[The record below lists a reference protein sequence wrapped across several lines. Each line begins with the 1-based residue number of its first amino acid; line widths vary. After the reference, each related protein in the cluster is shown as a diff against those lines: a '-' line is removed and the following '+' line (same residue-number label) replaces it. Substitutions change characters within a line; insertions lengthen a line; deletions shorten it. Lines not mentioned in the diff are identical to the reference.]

1 MPLLGG
7 LRNTQELAH
16 CIPADST
23 QEDIHSPLL
32 QEGIHTVLVD
42 IVLAFVVAPSRSS
55 PFLQETTHS
64 FLLAGFVLLP
74 QDALAD
80 PNNRD
85 EAELHIEAV
94 GTEEGTVVGVEEG
107 AAVDSEGNGV
117 DDGDDTVVVEDGMV
131 GVGEDTDD
139 MVDVGGAV
147 GVEGVAAE
155 TGSVVV
161 WAEVELD

>member
-1 MPLLGG
+1 MPPLGG

-16 CIPADST
+16 CTPADST
-23 QEDIHSPLL
+23 QEDIRSPLL

-80 PNNRD
+80 PSRD
-85 EAELHIEAV
+85 KAELHIGAA
-94 GTEEGTVVGVEEG
+94 GTGEDTVVGVEEG

-117 DDGDDTVVVEDGMV
+117 DAGDDTVAVEDGMV

>member
-7 LRNTQELAH
+7 LRNTQELVQRT
-16 CIPADST
+16 PADST

-80 PNNRD
+80 PSRD
-85 EAELHIEAV
+85 KAELHIGAV

-117 DDGDDTVVVEDGMV
+117 DAEEHTVVVEDGMV

-155 TGSVVV
+155 TDSVVV
-161 WAEVELD
+161 WTEVELD